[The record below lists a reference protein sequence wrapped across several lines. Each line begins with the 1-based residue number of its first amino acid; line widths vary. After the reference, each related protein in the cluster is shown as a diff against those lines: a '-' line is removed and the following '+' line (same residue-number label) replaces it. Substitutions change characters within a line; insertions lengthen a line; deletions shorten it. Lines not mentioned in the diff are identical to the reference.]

1 MHEPV
6 LMRWSMKTERGA
18 VQLAAGELSVDK
30 IATKLKISP
39 QAVIKIGLRMGID
52 FSPLSRR
59 CAMPP
64 TIQKLPK
71 AQQQLPAI
79 AQAQLAHQK
88 SASK

>member
-1 MHEPV
+1 V
-6 LMRWSMKTERGA
+6 
-18 VQLAAGELSVDK
+18 VQLAAGELSADK
-30 IATKLKISP
+30 IATKLTINP

-59 CAMPP
+59 CTMPP

-71 AQQQLPAI
+71 AQQQLTAI
-79 AQAQLAHQK
+79 AQAELAHQK

>member
-1 MHEPV
+1 MHEPA
-6 LMRWSMKTERGA
+6 LMRRSMKAERGA
-18 VQLAAGELSVDK
+18 VQLAAGDLSVDK

-64 TIQKLPK
+64 TIQ
-71 AQQQLPAI
+71 
-79 AQAQLAHQK
+79 
-88 SASK
+88 